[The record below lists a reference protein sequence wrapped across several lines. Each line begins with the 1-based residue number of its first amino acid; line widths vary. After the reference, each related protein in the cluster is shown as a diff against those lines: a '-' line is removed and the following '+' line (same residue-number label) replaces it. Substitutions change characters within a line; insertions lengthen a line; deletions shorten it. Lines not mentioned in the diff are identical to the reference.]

1 MFLQSRIETELFAIK
16 IRDAISEDYPQ
27 LSKTIMSY
35 QAGISAQ
42 DRRQIEKDIRER
54 KLLGIMSTNALELG
68 IDIGDLDAAVLGG
81 FPGSVNSFWQQAGR
95 AGRTSF
101 DLPPDQQANALIFY
115 IPKVSPL
122 DMYYAKHFD
131 ELMDLNHEDAV
142 IDLDN
147 VLIAKNHLWCAVH
160 EKHVSD
166 ADLQHFGINAE
177 KAIEMLERESKIRK
191 VGSKYRPVNQK
202 EFVAGKVSLDM
213 FGEEQYLI
221 VVVEPNGSRK
231 NLTVEDDLRVKREI
245 YPNTVYLY
253 KTETYLV
260 LKVDHEKKIIE
271 VEKDDLTYYTVVKML
286 KVIEIVSEQ
295 ERKEINDFTFHY
307 GDVNVFFTPGL
318 ILKRDFE
325 SDNLIGDVE
334 IINPQT
340 FCLETKAIWWTL
352 PEDYA
357 YLALKSDNA
366 LRMYKTLEDN
376 KQNEIEINQFIAD
389 NGIREPIDKALMSEQ
404 FAGGIHAMEHACIA
418 MVPYFQLCD
427 RNDIG
432 GVSIPRHDDTNL
444 PTVFIYDGYQGGI
457 GITQRVFRKVEDL
470 FDKTEKMI
478 KSCKCSNGCPA
489 CVLSPKCGNDNI
501 PIDKHAALVLLKALK
516 FKKKVP

>member
-1 MFLQSRIETELFAIK
+1 MIAS
-16 IRDAISEDYPQ
+16 
-27 LSKTIMSY
+27 
-35 QAGISAQ
+35 
-42 DRRQIEKDIRER
+42 
-54 KLLGIMSTNALELG
+54 
-68 IDIGDLDAAVLGG
+68 
-81 FPGSVNSFWQQAGR
+81 
-95 AGRTSF
+95 
-101 DLPPDQQANALIFY
+101 DQQANALIFY

-166 ADLQHFGINAE
+166 ADIQHFGINAE

-271 VEKDDLTYYTVVKML
+271 VEKYDLTYYTVVKML

-307 GDVNVFFTPGL
+307 
-318 ILKRDFE
+318 
-325 SDNLIGDVE
+325 
-334 IINPQT
+334 
-340 FCLETKAIWWTL
+340 
-352 PEDYA
+352 
-357 YLALKSDNA
+357 
-366 LRMYKTLEDN
+366 
-376 KQNEIEINQFIAD
+376 
-389 NGIREPIDKALMSEQ
+389 
-404 FAGGIHAMEHACIA
+404 AM
-418 MVPYFQLCD
+418 
-427 RNDIG
+427 
-432 GVSIPRHDDTNL
+432 
-444 PTVFIYDGYQGGI
+444 
-457 GITQRVFRKVEDL
+457 
-470 FDKTEKMI
+470 
-478 KSCKCSNGCPA
+478 
-489 CVLSPKCGNDNI
+489 
-501 PIDKHAALVLLKALK
+501 
-516 FKKKVP
+516 